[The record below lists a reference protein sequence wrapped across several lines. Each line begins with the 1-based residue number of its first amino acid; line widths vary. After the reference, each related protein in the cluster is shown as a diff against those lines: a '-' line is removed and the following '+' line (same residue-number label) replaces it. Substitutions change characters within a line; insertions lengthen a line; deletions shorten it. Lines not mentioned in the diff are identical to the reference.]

1 MAQIITAIYEQGRLR
16 PLQKLSLRENQ
27 TVQLRIL
34 TPENEAEAALTALVE
49 AGLVKPAPPADLPP
63 EVSPAL
69 LRQAADALGAA
80 GSVSALII
88 QDRG

>member
-27 TVQLRIL
+27 TVQLKIL
-34 TPENEAEAALTALVE
+34 TPENENEAALTALVE
-49 AGLVKPAPPADLPP
+49 AGLIKPAPLADLPP
-63 EVSPAL
+63 EVSPAAL
-69 LRQAADALGAA
+69 QQAADALGAT
-80 GSVSALII
+80 GPVSDLII